1 METDPQKVA
10 EQVRGALVH
19 AALMAYEDA
28 AIRGLCCEGA
38 WEVAVDAMRDL
49 DLSRVTVQD
58 SPSVSSARSPRDPS
72 DP

>member
-1 METDPQKVA
+1 MRDTMETDARKVA
-10 EQVRGALVH
+10 EEVRGALVR

-49 DLSRVTVQD
+49 DLSRVMAQD
-58 SPSVSSARSPRDPS
+58 STAD
-72 DP
+72 

>member
-1 METDPQKVA
+1 MDTDPGKVA
-10 EQVRGALVH
+10 EQIRGALVH

-49 DLSRVTVQD
+49 DLVRVM
-58 SPSVSSARSPRDPS
+58 A
-72 DP
+72 

>member
-1 METDPQKVA
+1 MRGATETDARKVA
-10 EQVRGALVH
+10 EEVRGALVR

-49 DLSRVTVQD
+49 DLSRVMAQD
-58 SPSVSSARSPRDPS
+58 STAD
-72 DP
+72 

>member
-1 METDPQKVA
+1 METDPQKLA
-10 EQVRGALVH
+10 EQIRGVLVR

-49 DLSRVTVQD
+49 DLSRAIAQIWS
-58 SPSVSSARSPRDPS
+58 SPAG
-72 DP
+72 